1 VSSFNF
7 GLRALSAGIASA
19 LADGGKGRI
28 REAVEAARDDLIGDG
43 ALHVAAAHGRTRVC
57 AYLVEELHMD
67 VNAAAVSGA
76 ACGSTWA
83 VFSCCKLLKILQDF
97 LSHQIFGRMN
107 GTLNIG
113 KKITNYTVWF

>member
-1 VSSFNF
+1 MATSASSRVSRRRHRARPAARVSSFNF

-28 REAVEAARDDLIGDG
+28 REAVEAVRDDLIGDG

-76 ACGSTWA
+76 ACGST
-83 VFSCCKLLKILQDF
+83 
-97 LSHQIFGRMN
+97 
-107 GTLNIG
+107 
-113 KKITNYTVWF
+113 